1 MFTHQLVFLTIYIL
15 KQPSCGV
22 LRERCSENK
31 QQIYR
36 RIPMPNFDFNKV
48 AEVFLGKGVL
58 RICSKFAG
66 EHQCRSVISIKLLS
80 TLRHGFSPVNLL
92 HIFTSFPKNT
102 CGRLLLHI
110 NELSLPEL
118 LCNCNL

>member
-15 KQPSCGV
+15 KQHSRGV
-22 LRERCSENK
+22 LRKRCSENK

-36 RIPMPNFDFNKV
+36 RIPMPKFDFNKV

-58 RICSKFAG
+58 RICSKFTG

>member
-1 MFTHQLVFLTIYIL
+1 
-15 KQPSCGV
+15 
-22 LRERCSENK
+22 
-31 QQIYR
+31 
-36 RIPMPNFDFNKV
+36 MPKFDFNKV

-58 RICSKFAG
+58 RICSKFTG
-66 EHQCRSVISIKLLS
+66 EHQCQSVISIKLLRNFIEI
-80 TLRHGFSPVNLL
+80 TLRDGFSPVNLL
-92 HIFTSFPKNT
+92 HIFQNIFPKNT